1 MNAKV
6 EIEHVH
12 DKYIYLDWN
21 VFKYMKN
28 PRMDKNEVDKEFY
41 QAVCMLK
48 KRYRFPTS
56 LAHIKDRLRNYSVE
70 HRKDIEDDFEF
81 AYSVSEGKY
90 VSFIAQE
97 KGLGIVTADIR
108 AAIDEY
114 LNECNEEKTL
124 SLPGDYGWGT
134 ALIDIDKLDSKHPMY
149 EYLKNHNAEFNANN
163 MKEFLEDLYQN
174 IFDDNLK
181 YSALRDW
188 IRSFDIN
195 ETTFYINNFSEMSML
210 DSLMYKM
217 GPFLLSFSCSD
228 IDELALKWKDVAKR
242 YFGDGVKEPSLEQL
256 LMQGY
261 TLLDMHPLLKK
272 DKLKKRKNT
281 LDNIIR
287 DGNHCYYASGARYF
301 VTEDEGTR
309 IKAQFLYKAYG
320 IDTKVLSMEE
330 FVNKICVF

>member
-6 EIEHVH
+6 EIKHVH

-114 LNECNEEKTL
+114 LNECNEEKTARKKNGVFRRHPD
-124 SLPGDYGWGT
+124 PGACDAVQW
-134 ALIDIDKLDSKHPMY
+134 APDS
-149 EYLKNHNAEFNANN
+149 
-163 MKEFLEDLYQN
+163 
-174 IFDDNLK
+174 
-181 YSALRDW
+181 
-188 IRSFDIN
+188 
-195 ETTFYINNFSEMSML
+195 
-210 DSLMYKM
+210 
-217 GPFLLSFSCSD
+217 
-228 IDELALKWKDVAKR
+228 
-242 YFGDGVKEPSLEQL
+242 GV
-256 LMQGY
+256 
-261 TLLDMHPLLKK
+261 
-272 DKLKKRKNT
+272 
-281 LDNIIR
+281 
-287 DGNHCYYASGARYF
+287 HCF
-301 VTEDEGTR
+301 V
-309 IKAQFLYKAYG
+309 
-320 IDTKVLSMEE
+320 
-330 FVNKICVF
+330 